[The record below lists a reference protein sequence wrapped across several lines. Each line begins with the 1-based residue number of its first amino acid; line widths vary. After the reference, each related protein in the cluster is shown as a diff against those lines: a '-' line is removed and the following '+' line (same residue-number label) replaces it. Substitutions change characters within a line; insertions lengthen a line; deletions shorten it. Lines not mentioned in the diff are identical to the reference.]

1 VLGIDISETAI
12 EKAKARYPDIE
23 FEKVDIG
30 DSRALVATLMAAK
43 GASHDNYVDLV
54 FTAETLSY
62 LESLEDVVQTIA
74 QHSKYFLISLFIP
87 HDPIGFVRNADQL
100 EAVVGKSFEIIE
112 NVSMKKSRFVVIFA
126 KSKLSVED

>member
-1 VLGIDISETAI
+1 M
-12 EKAKARYPDIE
+12 
-23 FEKVDIG
+23 
-30 DSRALVATLMAAK
+30 ATK

-62 LESLEDVVQTIA
+62 LESWEDVVQTIA
-74 QHSKYFLISLFIP
+74 QHSKYLLISLFIP

-126 KSKLSVED
+126 KSKLKVED